1 MAGRICIVVG
11 HGKSES
17 GGYDSGAVGFGYHEF
32 KIAREIAKHAQ
43 AELQG
48 AYGAQCDLMNYN
60 GDLYLQERI
69 NKLKT
74 DYYDFIAEIHLNAGG
89 GTGTEVYYCHTDA
102 TGKKYA
108 EAIAESISGRFGIRN
123 RGAKIKLNSSGK
135 DYFGIIR
142 STKPTAVLVET
153 VFIDTKT
160 DLEKVNTE
168 TGQKACG
175 QAIADAIA
183 RVRGLTKTEESNTE
197 TSTGGTKTLYHVQT
211 GAFTKKEN
219 ADALAAKL
227 KAAGFDTYMVQSG
240 GYYKVQVGAYSVK
253 ENADAMAAKLKA
265 AGYDTYITKKS
276 GDAVATPAKKTVDE
290 LAREVLAGKWGN
302 GATRKQKLTAAGYD
316 YSAVQKRVN
325 ELLKQ

>member
-17 GGYDSGAVGFGYHEF
+17 GGYDSGAVGFGY
-32 KIAREIAKHAQ
+32 
-43 AELQG
+43 
-48 AYGAQCDLMNYN
+48 
-60 GDLYLQERI
+60 
-69 NKLKT
+69 
-74 DYYDFIAEIHLNAGG
+74 EIHLNAGG

-108 EAIAESISGRFGIRN
+108 EAIAESISAQFGIRN

-160 DLEKVNTE
+160 DLEKVKTE
-168 TGQKACG
+168 AGQKACG
-175 QAIADAIA
+175 QAIADGIA
-183 RVRGLTKTEESNTE
+183 SVRGLTKTEKPNTE
-197 TSTGGTKTLYHVQT
+197 TSTGGTKTLYRVQT

-253 ENADAMAAKLKA
+253 ANADAMAAKLKA
-265 AGYDTYITKKS
+265 AG
-276 GDAVATPAKKTVDE
+276 PAKKTVDE

>member
-17 GGYDSGAVGFGYHEF
+17 GGYDAGAVGFGYHEF
-32 KIAREIAKHAQ
+32 KIAREIAKFAQ
-43 AELQG
+43 AELKS

-74 DYYDFIAEIHLNAGG
+74 DYYDFIAEIHLNGGG

-108 EAIAESISGRFGIRN
+108 EEIAESISERFGIRN
-123 RGAKIKLNSSGK
+123 RGAKVRLNASGK
-135 DYFGIIR
+135 DFFGIIR
-142 STKPTAVLVET
+142 ATKPTAVLVET
-153 VFIDTKT
+153 VFIDTET
-160 DLEKVNTE
+160 DLEKVKTE
-168 TGQKACG
+168 DGQKVCG

-183 RVRGLTKTEESNTE
+183 RVRGLTKTEKPNTE
-197 TSTGGTKTLYHVQT
+197 TSTGGTKTLYRVQT

-253 ENADAMAAKLKA
+253 ANADAMAAKLKA
-265 AGYDTYITKKS
+265 AGYDTYITTKS